1 MEGRWKRRGINK
13 SIRTYEIKQMRG
25 KEDQMRGRTKVA
37 GDFLSMPRM
46 EKKIACFFLKPR
58 LILDFNFNFGFGF
71 GFGFLFLLCF

>member
-46 EKKIACFFLKPR
+46 EKKIACFF
-58 LILDFNFNFGFGF
+58 
-71 GFGFLFLLCF
+71 